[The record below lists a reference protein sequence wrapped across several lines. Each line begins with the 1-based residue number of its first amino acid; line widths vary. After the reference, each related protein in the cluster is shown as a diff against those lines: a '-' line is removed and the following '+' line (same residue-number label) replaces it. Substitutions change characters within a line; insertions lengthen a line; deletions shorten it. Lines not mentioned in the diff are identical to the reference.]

1 MLHKPSIVMAA
12 LLAASCG
19 AQAASDADLAA
30 IRSQIDEMK
39 RTYEQRIAALENK
52 LAQAE
57 ADARAKPPAPAAASP
72 AVADRSTPP
81 PIPTAAPT
89 EASAVILVTWFALIP
104 VACSCRTSGRSRFW
118 KAGFMA

>member
-1 MLHKPSIVMAA
+1 MLQKPFVVAA

-39 RTYEQRIAALENK
+39 KSYEQRIAALEQK

-57 ADARAKPPAPAAASP
+57 AAGKSNAPAG
-72 AVADRSTPP
+72 
-81 PIPTAAPT
+81 AP
-89 EASAVILVTWFALIP
+89 V
-104 VACSCRTSGRSRFW
+104 
-118 KAGFMA
+118 